1 MESVKSKMS
10 LATSIHDIKTLVLSF
25 HPVVVIETVE
35 EDRVVSLLR
44 ATASQLDLPFYEWS
58 VTRGLMRYPGSTSLY
73 GSGDPLILLKSLEEL
88 NDALFLLKDFG
99 KFLDNPEVARGFREV
114 SQRFSKKRST
124 VVVTGE
130 TVTIPREMEHSVV
143 HYDLQLPIRE
153 ELRAVVNVVMHSLEH
168 HKGVRV
174 SLSSEQL
181 EDILAALTGLT
192 LNQARQT
199 IAYAALKDG
208 ELSVTDLGEI
218 VGRKA
223 QMIRE
228 GGLLEYFPVEDN
240 RFQLGGFEKLK
251 GWLER
256 AKVGFSR
263 KAQELNLPPPKGIL
277 MVGVQGCGKS
287 LAAKVIAREW
297 KLPLL
302 KMEAGRLFD
311 KYVGESEKNFRKATN
326 LAETMAP
333 VVLWIDEI
341 EKAMAAGGG
350 DMDGGLSRRLFGAFL
365 TWLQEKQQEVFVVA
379 TANDLSALP
388 PELLRKGRF
397 VRIPVKPATQSG
409 ESGHPVGAKRR
420 WGFHDVSGGRFE
432 SM

>member
-333 VVLWIDEI
+333 VVL
-341 EKAMAAGGG
+341 
-350 DMDGGLSRRLFGAFL
+350 
-365 TWLQEKQQEVFVVA
+365 
-379 TANDLSALP
+379 
-388 PELLRKGRF
+388 
-397 VRIPVKPATQSG
+397 
-409 ESGHPVGAKRR
+409 
-420 WGFHDVSGGRFE
+420 
-432 SM
+432 